1 MTVPNSTS
9 GDERG
14 ALALSGL
21 LRENAGAIA
30 DRWVDKLRDQSASSA
45 LPTSELKNSMREFVE
60 EIATALEE
68 DEGAEA
74 AGPAARARQHGEQ
87 RFRLGYNIDGLIREY
102 GTLRQVLLEFIEA
115 SRVPLDPAEALR
127 LSGIIIEGIA
137 SAAAQYSLKRDAQAR
152 EQAAEHVGFLAH
164 ELRNPLQTAQL
175 RVEMMERRG
184 GMPST
189 GDLDA
194 LKRALRLVRD
204 RVDNELFHTQ
214 LHSLPA
220 PTFKSFVLRQALDV
234 LAEDIAPHGE
244 GKDVDVVVD
253 ADPDLQIVA
262 DEKLLQSALSNLIR
276 NAVKFSAPGA
286 TVHVRAKS
294 SQERV
299 VIEVEDRCGGL
310 PEGAVEKMFNPF
322 VQLGQDRSGFG
333 LGLAI
338 SKRAAE
344 LHGGDLRV
352 HDVPG
357 KGCVFVLDLPPDP
370 AHGLATPEA
379 PPPKKL

>member
-1 MTVPNSTS
+1 MTVPSPTS
-9 GDERG
+9 GDERV
-14 ALALSGL
+14 ALALSRV

-60 EIATALEE
+60 EIAGALEE

-115 SRVPLDPAEALR
+115 NRVPLNPAEALR

-152 EQAAEHVGFLAH
+152 EQAAEHVSFLAH

-175 RVEMMERRG
+175 RVEIMERRG
-184 GMPST
+184 GVPSR
-189 GDLDA
+189 GDLEA
-194 LKRALRLVRD
+194 LKRALRIVRD
-204 RVDNELFHTQ
+204 RVDNELFHSQ

-220 PTFKSFVLRQALDV
+220 PTFKSVVLRQVLDL

-244 GKDVDVVVD
+244 GKDVEVLVE
-253 ADPDLQIVA
+253 AEPELRIVA
-262 DEKLLQSALSNLIR
+262 DEKLLNSALSNLIR
-276 NAVKFSAPGA
+276 NAVKFSAAGA

-299 VIEVEDRCGGL
+299 VIEVEDQCGGL

-333 LGLAI
+333 LGLSI

-352 HDVPG
+352 HDLPG
-357 KGCVFVLDLPPDP
+357 KGCVFLLDLPPDP
-370 AHGLATPEA
+370 SLGVAEPE
-379 PPPKKL
+379 PLPLKKT